1 MKLVRNWLHACWVTV
16 WVTVSETYL
25 KAIVTLF
32 KNTAE
37 KEKREKRKTISK
49 LFALHINARKC

>member
-1 MKLVRNWLHACWVTV
+1 MKLVRNWLHAY
-16 WVTVSETYL
+16 WVTVSKTYL
-25 KAIVTLF
+25 KTFVSLF